1 MIEKEIDQKIDTYK
15 KQLISKYMTFINKNF
30 LRMKLYF
37 NQNLIVYAICIF
49 RLFFLLPLLKHLCIY
64 AFLNEFL
71 FQSLNQFLC
80 YYYSYA
86 HVQISKITLMKMILA
101 TNCFEL
107 SKKKKKKNTTSMIE
121 SLNISLGHG

>member
-1 MIEKEIDQKIDTYK
+1 MIKHAQKVSEKSIKIAEIFTNVMIEKEIDQKIDTYK

-37 NQNLIVYAICIF
+37 NPNLIVYAICIF

-86 HVQISKITLMKMILA
+86 HVQISKITL
-101 TNCFEL
+101 NFNEDD
-107 SKKKKKKNTTSMIE
+107 
-121 SLNISLGHG
+121 ISNQLF

>member
-1 MIEKEIDQKIDTYK
+1 MIKHAQKVSEKSIKIAEIFTNVMIEKEIDQKIA
-15 KQLISKYMTFINKNF
+15 KYMTFINKNF

-86 HVQISKITLMKMILA
+86 HVQISKITL
-101 TNCFEL
+101 NFYEDD
-107 SKKKKKKNTTSMIE
+107 
-121 SLNISLGHG
+121 ISNQLF

>member
-1 MIEKEIDQKIDTYK
+1 MIKHAQKVSEKSIKIAEIFTNVMIEKEIDQKIDTYK

-30 LRMKLYF
+30 LRMKLY
-37 NQNLIVYAICIF
+37 F

-86 HVQISKITLMKMILA
+86 HVQISKITL
-101 TNCFEL
+101 NFNEDD
-107 SKKKKKKNTTSMIE
+107 
-121 SLNISLGHG
+121 ISNQLF